1 MYILFVDTEHQ
12 KQDAITHIATSHIF
26 ARRVWCAVGRSH
38 RSVGHIGRSVT
49 SRTSSIAYGLSTLYP
64 LVYRHTVYHGTCIL
78 CHCVFNPYFTIV

>member
-12 KQDAITHIATSHIF
+12 KQDAITHIAYSHTYAPRVVCGRSVTS
-26 ARRVWCAVGRSH
+26 VGRSH
-38 RSVGHIGRSVT
+38 RSVGHIAHVLHR
-49 SRTSSIAYGLSTLYP
+49 GLSTLYP